1 MSTPES
7 GQGQGYGQPPAYG
20 QQPYADQQQQYG
32 QQQYAQQQQ
41 YGQQPQYG
49 QQQYGGYGQQQ
60 YGQPGFGMPP
70 AMRGQLAPWGSRVG
84 SFLIDGLIGAAIY
97 IVLFVLGAII
107 GGAVGGLL
115 VVLGFI
121 GGFAFQIW
129 NWVQQG
135 KTGQT
140 IGKKQLGTRLVRES
154 DGQVVGAGLSVGRG
168 FLHIVDGIPLYL
180 GYLWPLWDEKKQTFA
195 DKIVQTLVI
204 KV

>member
-7 GQGQGYGQPPAYG
+7 GQGQGYGQPPAHG
-20 QQPYADQQQQYG
+20 QQPYADQQPQYG
-32 QQQYAQQQQ
+32 QQ
-41 YGQQPQYG
+41 QYG

-97 IVLFVLGAII
+97 IVGILLGAVI

-115 VVLGFI
+115 LALGFI